1 MKIELRNRKK
11 CVRRLRN
18 RVARNKM
25 KNHVKVTGICS
36 VQSASEGRVRLF
48 VFVSLTGMA
57 GRRRS
62 PEHVLYKHG

>member
-1 MKIELRNRKK
+1 MCHKITKQSGQKQDEESRKGDGDLH
-11 CVRRLRN
+11 R
-18 RVARNKM
+18 
-25 KNHVKVTGICS
+25 